1 MSETSQHAPAGNTAA
16 HRYSAADLAHFAG
29 ADRLSAGA
37 AVAGEAGR
45 RLRARLLADEMT
57 AGHRVM
63 MRLAARADYAMT
75 NAANLGGRH
84 ALPFDLVAARFAGMA
99 GRLMDQY
106 RRGVAS
112 LPAIAGP
119 DEEDEGE
126 WIGFGFEGQPP
137 LSPEEEERRIARA
150 KAERAA
156 HRGPRPQP
164 PPLAPAEEEASTEAD
179 AVARRLAAEAQV
191 DNLTVAENA
200 PAREQL
206 FLDEVSAGHRMMM
219 RLAGRADFQIDRL
232 GAPDAEPG
240 PTQHAVLGLSS
251 AAVRLMERVRLGLLA
266 LGRLQSGPGGGPRKV
281 AGYYYTGPA
290 GTYGFYNGDAPA
302 NDSPATDPAA
312 PAAAGHGVDRTN
324 LRRGRLKNGNPSGD
338 YMAAPRC
345 GAKTRVG
352 GCCRQPA
359 MASPRG
365 CGGRCRL
372 HGGKSTGPRTAAGLA
387 RSRRSRLSHGFRSA
401 EVIEL
406 RKAAAATSRRLRT
419 LLAGAPLAGHG
430 LHRHDLRVVT
440 GAGTEATSRPLAA
453 ATACTHLGSDAIH
466 SPAPCGRGLGGGV
479 CARQRAGESIVGAR
493 CLQLGD
499 DCRDR
504 LDDRV
509 EFAHHLLV
517 RETDDA
523 IALRFQPAR
532 ADRVLARR
540 RLVRRAIDL
549 DDQPKGKTHEI
560 DDVAIEVD
568 LTAKATIGNPLAAKL
583 QPEPM
588 FGTRLMVPQKLDVV
602 VGHGVDPLL
611 SAPRLYTERKAG
623 VMRACRR
630 ETPPPNPRPQ
640 GAGEWTGSPGRCV
653 HTVDAAG
660 EGREGASV
668 RQAATNV
675 VSLPAGH
682 GLHRHESH
690 STQTHRPNPLSRASG
705 RGLV

>member
-1 MSETSQHAPAGNTAA
+1 MSETSQHAPGGNPAA

-137 LSPEEEERRIARA
+137 LSPDEEERRIARA

-164 PPLAPAEEEASTEAD
+164 PPLTPAEQEASAEAD

-191 DNLTVAENA
+191 DNLTAAENA

-232 GAPDAEPG
+232 GAPDTDAG
-240 PTQHAVLGLSS
+240 PTQHAGLRLSS
-251 AAVRLMERVRLGLLA
+251 AAARLMERVRLGLLA

-290 GTYGFYNGDAPA
+290 GTYGFYDGDAPA
-302 NDSPATDPAA
+302 NDSPAPDPAA
-312 PAAAGHGVDRTN
+312 PAAGHGVECTN

-345 GAKTRVG
+345 GAKTRAG

-387 RSRRSRLSHGFRSA
+387 RSRRSRLTHGFRSA

-419 LLAGAPLAGHG
+419 LLSGTSPAGHG
-430 LHRHDLRVVT
+430 LHRHDLCVAL
-440 GAGTEATSRPLAA
+440 GAGATDS
-453 ATACTHLGSDAIH
+453 S
-466 SPAPCGRGLGGGV
+466 
-479 CARQRAGESIVGAR
+479 
-493 CLQLGD
+493 
-499 DCRDR
+499 
-504 LDDRV
+504 
-509 EFAHHLLV
+509 LL
-517 RETDDA
+517 R
-523 IALRFQPAR
+523 
-532 ADRVLARR
+532 
-540 RLVRRAIDL
+540 
-549 DDQPKGKTHEI
+549 
-560 DDVAIEVD
+560 
-568 LTAKATIGNPLAAKL
+568 
-583 QPEPM
+583 
-588 FGTRLMVPQKLDVV
+588 
-602 VGHGVDPLL
+602 
-611 SAPRLYTERKAG
+611 
-623 VMRACRR
+623 
-630 ETPPPNPRPQ
+630 
-640 GAGEWTGSPGRCV
+640 
-653 HTVDAAG
+653 AAG
-660 EGREGASV
+660 KGREGAAV
-668 RQAATNV
+668 RHAAANV

-682 GLHRHESH
+682 GLHRHDF
-690 STQTHRPNPLSRASG
+690 RLSRAEPDDAARMLGRHAAVEQQPSSG
-705 RGLV
+705 CGLRASGGG